1 MNGQLDIY
9 ASLAA
14 GGAPPPATSGTPCPT
29 CGRHLATLET
39 LPVGQ
44 ARGTDTDTAKAAAV
58 TNLNGR
64 RGEARNICQALAS
77 EGPANAYWLHV
88 WTGSRSAA
96 STGTRLGELARGGLV
111 KRLTTKAV
119 TTGSNAGYLW
129 EITPAGL
136 EALEANR

>member
-9 ASLAA
+9 AAIAA
-14 GGAPPPATSGTPCPT
+14 TPVAPAGPCPT

-88 WTGSRSAA
+88 ATA
-96 STGTRLGELARGGLV
+96 STGTRLIERARGGLV

-129 EITPAGL
+129 QITPAGL

>member
-1 MNGQLDIY
+1 MNAQLDIY
-9 ASLAA
+9 AAIAA
-14 GGAPPPATSGTPCPT
+14 TPAPTPGPCPT
-29 CGRHLATLET
+29 CGRRLATLGT

-64 RGEARNICQALAS
+64 RGEARNICQALAAD
-77 EGPANAYWLHV
+77 GPANAYWLHV

-96 STGTRLGELARGGLV
+96 STGTRLIELSRGGLV
-111 KRLTTKAV
+111 KRLSTKAV

-136 EALEANR
+136 EALGGNR